1 MPCPKKKERFASF
14 VAQDKGSAPRHER
27 VVGKRN
33 NKQKLQQH
41 NSTIKQE
48 DIINLT
54 NISINQRVLY
64 GFCLLYLLCSAPLKP
79 RRLILLSVVT
89 KVCKYTI
96 LTNSSAGEKI
106 TASGISLFFFL
117 FSFCSPTGRNKASA
131 YR

>member
-1 MPCPKKKERFASF
+1 MSKEKEHFASF

-41 NSTIKQE
+41 NPTIKQE

-64 GFCLLYLLCSAPLKP
+64 DFCLLYLLCSAPLEP
-79 RRLILLSVVT
+79 RGLILLSVVT
-89 KVCKYTI
+89 KVCKSTFLRIRPQAKKLPLKVFLYFSVCS
-96 LTNSSAGEKI
+96 LSAH
-106 TASGISLFFFL
+106 
-117 FSFCSPTGRNKASA
+117 R
-131 YR
+131 